1 MTCLLSD
8 SLTVSQVMMDSSP
21 TPPDAHGPDRAAD
34 CRNDTWQYLFDVD
47 GYIVITG
54 VLSDDESERE
64 SVRALLAPLA
74 LSDCVPPPPTPTCN
88 IGALAGMR
96 HVTAAARPAPR
107 GAGLLPIMVTGGGR
121 GRGCGRCCG
130 CG

>member
-1 MTCLLSD
+1 MHSHAGRGCAAALVRRHQRHERLLFEHGTDLLWIHLLRSCTVLHTKSEGVVTCLLSD

-64 SVRALLAPLA
+64 SVRALLAPL
-74 LSDCVPPPPTPTCN
+74 
-88 IGALAGMR
+88 G
-96 HVTAAARPAPR
+96 
-107 GAGLLPIMVTGGGR
+107 
-121 GRGCGRCCG
+121 
-130 CG
+130 